1 MSMDFSLPGGK
12 RFKFR
17 FRSCTRVPSTRKIS
31 TRRSA
36 TFLTSLQPTPLN
48 IWRAQLKDCFPTG
61 TYLIQESSRYL
72 PSTSIGGILGVEHV
86 ASGSSTSGGWQNRP
100 PRTHV
105 TSHWSGALSKGRHSV
120 PHFLPQYLSEKGTEG
135 NIDQWGLNHCCCCL

>member
-12 RFKFR
+12 RLKFR

-31 TRRSA
+31 TCWSA

-48 IWRAQLKDCFPTG
+48 IWRALLKVCFPTG

-72 PSTSIGGILGVEHV
+72 PSTSIGGKLGVEHV
-86 ASGSSTSGGWQNRP
+86 TSGSSTSGGWQNRP
-100 PRTHV
+100 PRPHV

-120 PHFLPQYLSEKGTEG
+120 PHFLPQYLSEKGTEVSVG
-135 NIDQWGLNHCCCCL
+135 HTSRWLQQL

>member
-1 MSMDFSLPGGK
+1 MSMDFPCQGGK
-12 RFKFR
+12 GLNSGLDPAPGFRLPERF
-17 FRSCTRVPSTRKIS
+17 STRW
-31 TRRSA
+31 SA

-48 IWRAQLKDCFPTG
+48 IWRAHLKDCFPTG

-86 ASGSSTSGGWQNRP
+86 ASGSSTSGGWQNRQ

-120 PHFLPQYLSEKGTEG
+120 PRFLPQGLSEKGTEG
-135 NIDQWGLNHCCCCL
+135 NIDQWSLNHCCCCL

>member
-31 TRRSA
+31 TRWSA

-48 IWRAQLKDCFPTG
+48 IWRAHLKDYFPTG
-61 TYLIQESSRYL
+61 TYLTQESSRYL

-86 ASGSSTSGGWQNRP
+86 ASGSSTSGGWQNRHRP
-100 PRTHV
+100 HV

-120 PHFLPQYLSEKGTEG
+120 PHFLPQYLSEKGTEVSVG
-135 NIDQWGLNHCCCCL
+135 HTSRWLQQL